1 MLNIITK
8 KLHIAETKKKIQE
21 QNLEGFEVLNRQ
33 QQQQQQEQ
41 YDIHKIIKIISKTRK
56 KMNIPTL
63 FK

>member
-8 KLHIAETKKKIQE
+8 KLHIAEIKKKIQE
-21 QNLEGFEVLNRQ
+21 QNLEGVEVLNRQ

-56 KMNIPTL
+56 K
-63 FK
+63 